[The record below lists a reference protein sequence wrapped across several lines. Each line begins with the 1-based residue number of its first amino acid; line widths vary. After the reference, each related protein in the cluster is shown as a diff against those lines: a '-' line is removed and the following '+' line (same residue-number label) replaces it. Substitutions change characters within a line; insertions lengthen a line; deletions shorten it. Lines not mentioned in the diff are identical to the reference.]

1 MIYLF
6 TFFSEVSVESLELVL
21 REVSDECTLALC
33 KTSVNTVELVCELA
47 EILSLYIESVR
58 SSVIVEEVLSSC
70 ESLLNLIVSSD
81 SSTVSRDLLVAL
93 LELIPPVNS
102 FDELSSAVELTFFV
116 CIEESVESV

>member
-1 MIYLF
+1 M
-6 TFFSEVSVESLELVL
+6 
-21 REVSDECTLALC
+21 
-33 KTSVNTVELVCELA
+33 
-47 EILSLYIESVR
+47 
-58 SSVIVEEVLSSC
+58 IVEEVLSSC

-102 FDELSSAVELTFFV
+102 FDELSNAVELTFFV

>member
-58 SSVIVEEVLSSC
+58 SSVVVEEVLSLC
-70 ESLLNLIVSSD
+70 EVLLNFLVSSD
-81 SSTVSRDLLVAL
+81 SSTVCRDLLVTL
-93 LELIPPVNS
+93 CELIPIVNS
-102 FDELSSAVELTFFV
+102 FDELSNAVELTFFV